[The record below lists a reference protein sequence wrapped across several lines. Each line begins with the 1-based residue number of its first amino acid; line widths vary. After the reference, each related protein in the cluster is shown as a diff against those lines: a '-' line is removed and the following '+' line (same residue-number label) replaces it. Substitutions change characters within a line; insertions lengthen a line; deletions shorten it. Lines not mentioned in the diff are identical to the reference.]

1 MLCLLQSAGEGVT
14 KEKYKLAVGAM
25 FDGTL
30 PVYEVSVTSY
40 AACVRLDMNKTICML
55 TVQYP
60 GDVEIAVN

>member
-1 MLCLLQSAGEGVT
+1 VT